1 LIKRISILLFVVSIC
16 LCLGFVKTEH
26 VDDSANDEQ
35 LNIGD
40 LAPDFSISSPDGNIF
55 HLSDY
60 RGKVLL
66 LDFWASWCGPCRR
79 GHPNIV
85 SIYNKFHQAS
95 FSKAEGF
102 EVISISL
109 DGLKD
114 RQGNSKQQNAKQDW
128 MLAIEEDG
136 LIWEAHG
143 SELSGWDSEISKRY
157 EVNSLPTNFLIDEKG
172 FIIAKNLKGPAL
184 YATIKRLTP

>member
-1 LIKRISILLFVVSIC
+1 MKRISILLFVFSIC
-16 LCLGFVKTEH
+16 LCLGFVTSGH
-26 VDDSANDEQ
+26 IDYSANDVQ
-35 LNIGD
+35 LNVGD
-40 LAPDFSISSPDGNIF
+40 LAPDFSISSPDGTLF

-60 RGKVLL
+60 RGKVVL

-79 GHPNIV
+79 DNPNIV
-85 SIYNKFHQAS
+85 SIYNKFHHAS
-95 FSKAEGF
+95 FNSAEGF

-114 RQGNSKQQNAKQDW
+114 RQGNSKQENAKQDW
-128 MLAIEEDG
+128 LLAIEEDG
-136 LIWEAHG
+136 LVWKAQG

-157 EVNSLPTNFLIDEKG
+157 KVNSLPTNFLIDEKG